1 MGLRCALP
9 LSLYQLHFM
18 PATDRSPKLMLLEL
32 ESQRLEIILSGDWV
46 AGMARPTV
54 DVVEQKLR
62 SPDAPRKLS
71 FDTTELGQWDSL
83 LLTFLARILE
93 LSTQQ
98 DVAVDRGGLPVGIR
112 GMLGLAD
119 AVPERQDARRQTH
132 NPGLL
137 AQVGNASIAG
147 WNDFVGLSAFIGEV
161 AISLV
166 NFLLG
171 RARFRRVDFWLLIQ
185 ECGVNALPIVSL
197 ISLLVGMI
205 LAFVGSTQLSNYG
218 AQVYIA
224 DMVGLGMSREMGALM
239 TAIIMAGRT
248 GAAFAA
254 QLGSMQVNDEI
265 DALKTMG
272 FSEMEFLVLPRLLA
286 LILMMPLLCLYADL
300 MGMIGGGVVS
310 VSLFDISILE
320 YSQHILRRLGLHDF
334 MVGVGKSAVFGVL
347 VAIAGCMRGMQC
359 GRSSQAVGLAA
370 TSAVVTCIVMIVSMD
385 AVMTLVVIKMRW

>member
-1 MGLRCALP
+1 MPPDDHPPCLTLR
-9 LSLYQLHFM
+9 
-18 PATDRSPKLMLLEL
+18 DIEG
-32 ESQRLEIILSGDWV
+32 QRLEIALGGDWV
-46 AGMARPTV
+46 AGLDRPTV
-54 DVVEQKLR
+54 DGIERQLR
-62 SPDAPRKLS
+62 GATAPQLVCFETS
-71 FDTTELGQWDSL
+71 GLGQWDSL
-83 LLTFLARILE
+83 LLTFLAKVSEICA
-93 LSTQQ
+93 QQ
-98 DVAVDRGGLPVGIR
+98 GIGVDRSGLPVGVR
-112 GMLGLAD
+112 GLLGLAD
-119 AVPERQDARRQTH
+119 AVPERQDARRQAERA
-132 NPGLL
+132 NLL
-137 AQVGNASIAG
+137 EHVGNAAIAG
-147 WNDFVGLSAFIGEV
+147 WKDFIGLAAFVGEV
-161 AISLV
+161 ALSFA

-171 RARFRRVDFWLLIQ
+171 RARFRQVDFWLLIQ

-197 ISLLVGMI
+197 ISVLVGMI

-286 LILMMPLLCLYADL
+286 LILMMPLLCLYADI
-300 MGMIGGGVVS
+300 MGMVGGGLVS
-310 VSLFDISILE
+310 VSLFDISLLE
-320 YSQHILRRLGLHDF
+320 YSHHILRRLGLHDF
-334 MVGVGKSAVFGVL
+334 MVGMGKSVVFGVL
-347 VAIAGCMRGMQC
+347 VALSGCMRGMQC

-370 TSAVVTCIVMIVSMD
+370 TSAVVTGIVMIVSMD

>member
-1 MGLRCALP
+1 MPDDDPPPALTLR
-9 LSLYQLHFM
+9 
-18 PATDRSPKLMLLEL
+18 EL
-32 ESQRLEIILSGDWV
+32 EGRRLEIALAGDWV
-46 AGMARPTV
+46 AGRVRPSA
-54 DVVEQKLR
+54 DEIAHYLR
-62 SPDAPRKLS
+62 GAGGIQQLG
-71 FDTTELGQWDSL
+71 FDTGRLGQWDSV
-83 LLTFLARILE
+83 LLTFLARVAEIAA
-93 LSTQQ
+93 QQ
-98 DVAVDRGGLPVGIR
+98 AVGMDRSGLPVGVR

-119 AVPERQDARRQTH
+119 AVPERQDTRRPDK

-137 AQVGNASIAG
+137 EQVGSTAIAA
-147 WNDFVGLSAFIGEV
+147 WQDFFGLCTFLGEV
-161 AISLV
+161 ATSV
-166 NFLLG
+166 GHFLLG

-286 LILMMPLLCLYADL
+286 LILMMPLLCLYADML
-300 MGMIGGGVVS
+300 GMIGGGLVS
-310 VSLFDISILE
+310 ASLFDISMLE

-370 TSAVVTCIVMIVSMD
+370 TSAVVTGIVMIISMD
-385 AVMTLVVIKMRW
+385 AVMTLVVIKMHW

>member
-1 MGLRCALP
+1 MPPDDHPPCLTLR
-9 LSLYQLHFM
+9 
-18 PATDRSPKLMLLEL
+18 DIKG
-32 ESQRLEIILSGDWV
+32 QRLEIALGGDWV
-46 AGMARPTV
+46 AGMARPSV
-54 DVVEQKLR
+54 DGIQRRLR
-62 SPDAPRKLS
+62 GVAPPKQVC
-71 FDTTELGQWDSL
+71 FDMTGLGQWDSL
-83 LLTFLARILE
+83 LLTFLVKVLDACERQGI
-93 LSTQQ
+93 
-98 DVAVDRGGLPVGIR
+98 DVDRGGLPVGVR

-119 AVPERQDARRQTH
+119 AVPERQDARRQAEH
-132 NPGLL
+132 PGLL
-137 AQVGNASIAG
+137 AQAGNAAIAG
-147 WNDFVGLSAFIGEV
+147 WRDFTGLSAFLGEV
-161 AISLV
+161 AISLIH
-166 NFLLG
+166 FLLG
-171 RARFRRVDFWLLIQ
+171 RARFRRMDFWLLIQ

-197 ISLLVGMI
+197 ISVLVGMI

-286 LILMMPLLCLYADL
+286 LILMMPLLCLYADI
-300 MGMIGGGVVS
+300 MGMVGGGLVS
-310 VSLFDISILE
+310 VSLFDISLLE
-320 YSQHILRRLGLHDF
+320 YSHHILRRLGMHDF
-334 MVGVGKSAVFGVL
+334 VVGMGKSVVFGVL
-347 VAIAGCMRGMQC
+347 VALSGCMRGMQC

-370 TSAVVTCIVMIVSMD
+370 TSAVVTGIVMIVSMD